1 MKKLLSATDEDI
13 TKAIDT
19 LVAHPNCTGTH
30 TRPLALDKTT
40 ADFQSSSLHPCRAD
54 WRHRN
59 VLRRPL
65 GIQGSSGL
73 SRSPKRKPFSL
84 PSHGIC
90 LQTAL
95 DPRCKAAVCYFATD
109 IHSASLSP
117 TGDDSLER
125 ASKGEIRGEV
135 VMIFG
140 TQDGHVVS
148 SPISSPH
155 ERTRFRPGEIWA
167 STDLPSGHWE
177 PTAARGKEQD
187 PERTDGQLRATS
199 LAVVVPRAASESR
212 FHSVRLVR
220 RRFAGRLADPP

>member
-19 LVAHPNCTGTH
+19 LVAHPNCTGPYSLSPRA
-30 TRPLALDKTT
+30 TRQVQPSDAQTFVVQLNRT
-40 ADFQSSSLHPCRAD
+40 D

-59 VLRRPL
+59 VLRRAL
-65 GIQGSSGL
+65 GVQGSSSL
-73 SRSPKRKPFSL
+73 SLSEILHFSHTSLTRVSNL
-84 PSHGIC
+84 P
-90 LQTAL
+90 QTAL

-148 SPISSPH
+148 PPLSSLGQ
-155 ERTRFRPGEIWA
+155 ESRVCRA
-167 STDLPSGHWE
+167 NSQVNTDLYRRDAGIDSRSRAGIRSGTH
-177 PTAARGKEQD
+177 
-187 PERTDGQLRATS
+187 
-199 LAVVVPRAASESR
+199 
-212 FHSVRLVR
+212 
-220 RRFAGRLADPP
+220 